1 MKTGENRKGVA
12 SRWYPQTLANRIEY
26 IYAHRRRIT
35 FLHGDGF
42 NLIAQYKSHST
53 AAFFVDP
60 PYTAST
66 KRAGL
71 RLYNHN
77 TIDHV
82 RLFKLM
88 DSVKGPFMMTYDQDS
103 RVEAMA
109 QERGFAVTRVAMKN
123 THHRQMVEL
132 LISKAAPSTC
142 RGYPG
147 EKTARIGS
155 RVATF

>member
-1 MKTGENRKGVA
+1 
-12 SRWYPQTLANRIEY
+12 
-26 IYAHRRRIT
+26 
-35 FLHGDGF
+35 
-42 NLIAQYKSHST
+42 
-53 AAFFVDP
+53 
-60 PYTAST
+60 
-66 KRAGL
+66 
-71 RLYNHN
+71 
-77 TIDHV
+77 
-82 RLFKLM
+82 M